1 VALGKTDYL
10 VVMGFSDHLITSEI
24 WYRLLN
30 CGFRL
35 PAAAGTDAMANYA
48 SLRGPVGLVRVFVKT
63 GPVFD
68 HDRFLAGLKAGRTF
82 VTNAPILE
90 FALAGKEP
98 GDTLRLPA
106 GRRAIEARASLRSS
120 VPIDH
125 LEVIGNGKVVAT
137 LPLAGDRRAWRGTA
151 RIEVERSGWYLL
163 RAYADAPA
171 RPILD
176 LYPFGS
182 TSPVYVEVAGGAAGS
197 PEDAA
202 YFVRW
207 IDRLV
212 ASAGARDDWN
222 APGER
227 QAVMK
232 SLEDARAVFGRLAAG
247 GDVP

>member
-1 VALGKTDYL
+1 
-10 VVMGFSDHLITSEI
+10 
-24 WYRLLN
+24 
-30 CGFRL
+30 
-35 PAAAGTDAMANYA
+35 
-48 SLRGPVGLVRVFVKT
+48 GPVGLVRVFVKT
-63 GPVFD
+63 GPAFD

-98 GDTLRLPA
+98 GDTLRLPS

-120 VPIDH
+120 VPMDH
-125 LEVIGNGKVVAT
+125 LEIVGNGRVVAT

-151 RIEVERSGWYLL
+151 TIDVERSGWYLL

-171 RPILD
+171 WPILD

-182 TSPVYVEVAGGAAGS
+182 TSPVYVEVAGRPAGS

-202 YFVRW
+202 YFIRW

-212 ASAGARDDWN
+212 ASVGARSDWN
-222 APGER
+222 VPDER
-227 QAVMK
+227 EAVMK
-232 SLEDARAVFGRLAAG
+232 SLGDARAVFNGLAAG
-247 GDVP
+247 GGAP